1 MTIPTFKLK
10 QIFSVAESV
19 DTNYFKELRVLV
31 MVLLILAL
39 LLSSLVILVGYFLY
53 QEGTYI
59 LPLFSMKT
67 VSTLP
72 VLCEDLSLSPN
83 EDFDTF
89 DVTKE
94 NLRVYRNAQDKYIC
108 DGKNFTGVVNKIVER
123 QSRILL
129 AKGLVSDRYIS
140 CGNRSLKRKTGS
152 QTVSFLRISQHQ
164 NYPENNFGATVH
176 WDKHEEQSYMD
187 PDIYY
192 HNGEITIPEGQTYF
206 VYASVHVKISLGLRQ
221 RKRYATGRQHY
232 TLRICRKSFDYEET
246 LLSKTLLFSDNKGS
260 MKSSLRVE
268 GPLQLKKKDII
279 YLKVSDGNQLI
290 HNSSGNTF
298 GLFPL

>member
-59 LPLFSMKT
+59 LPLFSMNT

-72 VLCEDLSLSPN
+72 VLCEDLSLSPD

-94 NLRVYRNAQDKYIC
+94 NLRVYLNAQDKYIC
-108 DGKNFTGVVNKIVER
+108 DGKNFTGIVNKIVER

-140 CGNRSLKRKTGS
+140 CGNQSLKRNTGS
-152 QTVSFLRISQHQ
+152 QTVAFQRISQHQ
-164 NYPENNFGATVH
+164 KYQENGATVH
-176 WDKHEEQSYMD
+176 WDKHEEHSYMD

-206 VYASVHVKISLGLRQ
+206 IYASVHVNGSLGLRQ
-221 RKRYATGRQHY
+221 GRRYATGRQHY

-246 LLSKTLLFSDNKGS
+246 LLSKTLIFSGNKGS
-260 MKSSLRVE
+260 TKSSLRVE
-268 GPLQLKKKDII
+268 GPLQLKKKDIVYVKI
-279 YLKVSDGNQLI
+279 SDGNQLI